1 MHSSLRARTAAF
13 AVLLALVV
21 AVVFTVVSM
30 MLVRNTLLDQVSN
43 QARSDFSNQVV
54 QAQYSLESADASE
67 NERYQQLVASVAS
80 SMQQDG
86 AANLV
91 GVYLWSRSTSGNA
104 IVPISTEPTFAPL
117 ISDEMRSS
125 VAGSTDGSVFY
136 QPVSLTVDAD
146 TAGPPG
152 AVLGTIL
159 EFGPVGDLELFALFS
174 FATQQ
179 ESLGRIQLNLAF
191 VCLALSA
198 VMGVL
203 VWMVMHSIVRPI
215 KRVAATAET
224 LASGDLDA
232 RVVEDRRDEIGTL
245 QHSFNEMASSLKQKI
260 DELEDIGVRQ
270 RQFVSDVSHE
280 LRTPITTMRMAC
292 DLLDT
297 RRDGFDPPTRRT
309 VELLSD
315 QVGRFQT
322 MLIDLLEISRYDAGY
337 ASLDLVDTDVREPIG
352 MAVEQVAEIA
362 AAMQVTISMVLPNVA
377 VIVRL
382 DSRRVIRI
390 VRNLL
395 NNAIDFSSDDRPI
408 EVRLAANRH
417 AVVIS
422 VRDYGVGMTDEQVG
436 HVFDRF
442 WRADPSRSRL
452 TGGSG
457 LGLSIALSDAWLHN
471 GDLRVRSRPGEG
483 TWFLLILPRDPK
495 DGPVPDADLPM
506 DFAGDGMRTVGGF
519 GVSDNGMFELMRQ
532 EAR

>member
-224 LASGDLDA
+224 LAS
-232 RVVEDRRDEIGTL
+232 E
-245 QHSFNEMASSLKQKI
+245 
-260 DELEDIGVRQ
+260 
-270 RQFVSDVSHE
+270 
-280 LRTPITTMRMAC
+280 
-292 DLLDT
+292 
-297 RRDGFDPPTRRT
+297 
-309 VELLSD
+309 
-315 QVGRFQT
+315 
-322 MLIDLLEISRYDAGY
+322 
-337 ASLDLVDTDVREPIG
+337 
-352 MAVEQVAEIA
+352 
-362 AAMQVTISMVLPNVA
+362 
-377 VIVRL
+377 
-382 DSRRVIRI
+382 
-390 VRNLL
+390 
-395 NNAIDFSSDDRPI
+395 
-408 EVRLAANRH
+408 
-417 AVVIS
+417 
-422 VRDYGVGMTDEQVG
+422 
-436 HVFDRF
+436 
-442 WRADPSRSRL
+442 
-452 TGGSG
+452 
-457 LGLSIALSDAWLHN
+457 
-471 GDLRVRSRPGEG
+471 
-483 TWFLLILPRDPK
+483 
-495 DGPVPDADLPM
+495 
-506 DFAGDGMRTVGGF
+506 
-519 GVSDNGMFELMRQ
+519 
-532 EAR
+532 